1 VKKDM
6 QTPKEVD
13 MSSPKIEIFEMYAQE
28 HNSRI
33 LKASDDARLLRS
45 LSRKSGSGTRQFSLR
60 ASLPRLV
67 NILASLLLSLKH
79 QPA

>member
-1 VKKDM
+1 
-6 QTPKEVD
+6 
-13 MSSPKIEIFEMYAQE
+13 MSSPKFEIFEMYAQE

-45 LSRKSGSGTRQFSLR
+45 LPQRSGAEIRQSSPRTSR
-60 ASLPRLV
+60 PRLSSL
-67 NILASLLLSLKH
+67 LASLIPILKR